1 MLVFRFPGAGERP
14 SSLIYEIDRECCKNL
29 IQWLSLVKRI
39 CRENKKMIRKVKKRI
54 GTPIKANKLGNIF
67 QYIPISGSP

>member
-1 MLVFRFPGAGERP
+1 
-14 SSLIYEIDRECCKNL
+14 
-29 IQWLSLVKRI
+29 
-39 CRENKKMIRKVKKRI
+39 MISEVKKRI

>member
-1 MLVFRFPGAGERP
+1 MLQKFNLMVVISKE
-14 SSLIYEIDRECCKNL
+14 NL
-29 IQWLSLVKRI
+29 I
-39 CRENKKMIRKVKKRI
+39 KKMIRKVRKRI